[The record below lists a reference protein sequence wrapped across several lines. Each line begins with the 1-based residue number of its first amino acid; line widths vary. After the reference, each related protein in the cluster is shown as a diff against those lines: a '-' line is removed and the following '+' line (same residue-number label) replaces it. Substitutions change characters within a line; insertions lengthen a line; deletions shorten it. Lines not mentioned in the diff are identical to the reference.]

1 MIFINDLDEATTT
14 IKYLSKF
21 ADDTKIG
28 HPITSKDS
36 QAELQ
41 SAIDSLHEWA
51 DKWGMQFNVGKCH
64 LLHFGRNN
72 PGHNYT
78 MNSQPIPETNTEKDV
93 GVCMAT
99 SLKPSQH
106 CMEVARKAQAILY
119 QISRSFHFRDKT
131 IFVRLYKQY
140 IRCMLEYA
148 VPAWSPWHAGDIET
162 LEKVQKKMVNL
173 IPGLKGNSYE
183 QKLEEIHLD
192 KLSTRRTRIDMI
204 NVYKIIHGYT
214 NSHASNWFTLY
225 TNPTQVTRT
234 SNCPLNIIPQI
245 SRTDVRK
252 NFFTNRV
259 AGTWNLLPTEIK
271 QSPSINSFKQR
282 YDKHTGSNSQQQDR
296 M

>member
-1 MIFINDLDEATTT
+1 MAKVRAHGITMSSIAEWVSSWLKDRRQRTVLNGVSSDWLPVLSGVPQGSVLGPLLFLIFINDLDEATTT

-204 NVYKIIHGYT
+204 NVYKIIHCYT
-214 NSHASNWFTLY
+214 HSPASNWFSL
-225 TNPTQVTRT
+225 
-234 SNCPLNIIPQI
+234 
-245 SRTDVRK
+245 
-252 NFFTNRV
+252 
-259 AGTWNLLPTEIK
+259 
-271 QSPSINSFKQR
+271 
-282 YDKHTGSNSQQQDR
+282 
-296 M
+296 